1 MKILFYNHTGKA
13 SGAERLLLMILAW
26 LDRSRFTPVVVC
38 PGGESLAG
46 MVASLELP
54 VQTPVQTISPLEA
67 RFTVRPDHLVKY
79 LGSFF
84 QVIAELRTHVI
95 NIKPDLIHAN
105 SIRSGLVATAATV
118 GLRTKVVWHL
128 HDMLPHHPISNL
140 IRVFALLSRRTRM
153 IAVSAAVAENFRGR
167 LRPLRRRLTV
177 ILNAIDL
184 GQFHPT
190 SVSKQQLRQELQIA
204 DATPLL
210 GIVGQV
216 TPRKGQLEL
225 LRAFARVLRD
235 QPEAMLL
242 IVGASLFNRDAEYLD
257 LLQQTATN
265 LGIQSR
271 VRMLGARADV
281 REIMQALDLL
291 VINSSVEPFG
301 LVAVEAMA
309 CGTPVLAAAT
319 GGLNEIIEHERDGW
333 LVPLEDEEA
342 LANAIIH
349 LSRQP
354 SLRSRLAAAGQ
365 KRAATSFNA
374 ARYMKEIEEF
384 YLTVVSNSQAARSS
398 RSSRL
403 ADRPGITDRLQPDLL
418 LSRTGTQHKEG
429 SV

>member
-1 MKILFYNHTGKA
+1 
-13 SGAERLLLMILAW
+13 
-26 LDRSRFTPVVVC
+26 
-38 PGGESLAG
+38 

-54 VQTPVQTISPLEA
+54 VQTPVQTIRSLEA
-67 RFTVRPDHLVKY
+67 RFTVRPDYLVKY

-84 QVIAELRTHVI
+84 QVIAELRSQVI

-184 GQFHPT
+184 GQFHPA
-190 SVSKQQLRQELQIA
+190 SISKQQLRQELQIDDVA
-204 DATPLL
+204 PLL

-242 IVGASLFNRDAEYLD
+242 IVGAALFNRDAEYLD
-257 LLQQTATN
+257 LIKQTASN
-265 LGIQSR
+265 LGIETR
-271 VRMLGARADV
+271 VKILGARADV

-319 GGLNEIIEHERDGW
+319 GGLKEIIEHERDGW
-333 LVPLEDEEA
+333 LVPLHDEEA
-342 LANAIIH
+342 LASAIIH

-365 KRAATSFNA
+365 KKAATSFNA

-384 YLTVVSNSQAARSS
+384 YLTVVSNSRAARSS

-403 ADRPGITDRLQPDLL
+403 ADRPGIAGRLQSDLL
-418 LSRTGTQHKEG
+418 LSGTGTRHKEG

>member
-38 PGGESLAG
+38 PAGESLAG
-46 MVASLELP
+46 MVSSLE
-54 VQTPVQTISPLEA
+54 VPVQTIVPLEA
-67 RFTVRPDHLVKY
+67 RFTLRPDYLVKY
-79 LGSFF
+79 LWSFW
-84 QVIAELRTHVI
+84 QVITELRTQVI

-128 HDMLPHHPISNL
+128 HDLLPHHPISNL
-140 IRVFALLSRRTRM
+140 IRLFALLSRRTQM
-153 IAVSAAVAENFRGR
+153 IAVSAAVAENFRGL
-167 LRPLRRRLTV
+167 LRPLRRRMTV

-184 GQFHPT
+184 GQFHPAT
-190 SVSKQQLRQELQIA
+190 VSKQQLRQQLQID

-216 TPRKGQLEL
+216 APRKGQLEL

-235 QPEAMLL
+235 LPEATLL

-257 LLQQTATN
+257 LIKQTASN
-265 LGIQSR
+265 LGIEAR
-271 VRMLGARADV
+271 VRMLGARGDV

-319 GGLNEIIEHERDGW
+319 GGLNEIIEHEKDGW
-333 LVPLEDEEA
+333 LVALHDEES
-342 LANAIIH
+342 LASGIIH

-354 SLRSRLAAAGQ
+354 SLRASLAAAGQ
-365 KRAATSFNA
+365 KKAAASFNA

-384 YLTVVSNSQAARSS
+384 YLSVRSHPRAARSDRMS
-398 RSSRL
+398 QSSRR
-403 ADRPGITDRLQPDLL
+403 ADRPGIADRLQSDLL
-418 LSRTGTQHKEG
+418 LSGTGTQHKEG